1 MSAAQHDAWY
11 IACRTHIAAAATLV
25 TARTWWVHTR
35 VFGGGG
41 RRVLEITPASKR
53 VSKLITMVIKIH
65 KKGQHIHSYQKN
77 SKKTQFWCITVII
90 KNQIPDSPPS
100 TPNITLNY
108 FELPSS
114 TMTVLWIWFFNTQ
127 NQWVLQKSNTRP
139 HTGLYFSSTTDI
151 GNTDGY
157 VLF

>member
-1 MSAAQHDAWY
+1 
-11 IACRTHIAAAATLV
+11 
-25 TARTWWVHTR
+25 
-35 VFGGGG
+35 
-41 RRVLEITPASKR
+41 
-53 VSKLITMVIKIH
+53 
-65 KKGQHIHSYQKN
+65 
-77 SKKTQFWCITVII
+77 VII